1 MSPFKP
7 KADIAA
13 AAALRGFWATLREG
27 SQSGEPDLTLLRP
40 QDRQRDQQYAERV
53 REELRHAQAF
63 ASAPLR
69 ERLEH
74 VCHELDPFQALRRL
88 EAESPP
94 GEFPRIGWSQSCK
107 ADLVHLGQRPYLT
120 FAPRNIDG
128 WFPAGVDSC
137 RFPKRPVLLLFAF
150 GLLGPSG
157 PLPRHLTEYALDRER
172 EDDYT
177 LSNFLNVLQ
186 HRMLCFYY
194 RCWTATRPITDFDRP
209 GPQRITRLAGS
220 IVGVGSPE
228 SARRSPHLAPHYATA
243 TCVGT
248 GGKTTASQT
257 TARSGEA
264 AENLETEDWPRLF
277 YAGWLA
283 KPQRCAD
290 GLESLL
296 RGYFR
301 VPVEVLPFLG
311 RWIELRPE
319 ELSRLRLD
327 SGAVLGTTA
336 VLGSRIRDCQT
347 KFRIRL
353 GPLVWDDLVRF
364 LPGSLSGRRL
374 RELVEDYVGWEFD
387 WDLQLVLSKEAVPE
401 LALDG
406 SRRLGWTTFLGSS
419 PLFSVDDL
427 TDLASLA
434 DSLKGRSRPLDAWVA
449 DRLSS
454 ETKVALA
461 GYRGADSDP
470 ARLQTS
476 LRKDLNRLVLGPS
489 MHDEQRFAGMTL
501 RSETEQLLS
510 KNPRGNKLATL
521 NRLLLEDAYPSELAR
536 NSLRDADR
544 IFFDAD
550 KLRPT
555 RVSLAGIEDL
565 PSLVSKLVNHT
576 APIPSSPVTA
586 DRPEPTAKAPRRRDY
601 AVSAY
606 LWDRLSPS
614 TRQALLD
621 VVEGQPIASATETAL
636 LLDLTKVCQGELIF
650 DTERFKEVNL
660 RRETWDLIDRRP
672 QGADLVR
679 LNRMLLEDTYRREF
693 ARIPQPPETHG

>member
-1 MSPFKP
+1 MPLSKP
-7 KADIAA
+7 NADVTSTTD
-13 AAALRGFWATLREG
+13 LKGFWAALPEALQGNR
-27 SQSGEPDLTLLRP
+27 PDLTSLRP
-40 QDRQRDQQYAERV
+40 QNQQRDEKYAETV
-53 REELRHAQAF
+53 KQELHVSQAS
-63 ASAPLR
+63 AGAPLR
-69 ERLEH
+69 ERLEQ
-74 VCHELDPFQALRRL
+74 VCHEFDPFQALRRL
-88 EAESPP
+88 EAESPS

-120 FAPRNIDG
+120 FAPRDIDG

-172 EDDYT
+172 ENDYT

-194 RCWTATRPITDFDRP
+194 RCWAATRPITDFDRP
-209 GPQRITRLAGS
+209 GPHRITRLAGS
-220 IVGVGSPE
+220 IVGIGSSE

-248 GGKTTASQT
+248 GGKPEVPQT

-264 AENLETEDWPRLF
+264 AEELETEDWPRLF

-296 RGYFR
+296 RGYFQ
-301 VPVEVLPFLG
+301 VPVEVLPFLS

-319 ELSRLRLD
+319 ELSRLRSD
-327 SGAVLGTTA
+327 SSAVLGATA
-336 VLGSRIRDCQT
+336 VLGWRIRDCQT

-353 GPLVWDDLVRF
+353 GPLVWDDFVRF

-387 WDLQLVLSKEAVPE
+387 WDLQLVLSKEDVPE
-401 LALDG
+401 LPLDG
-406 SRRLGWTTFLGSS
+406 LRRLGWTTFLGAS

-434 DSLKGRSRPLDAWVA
+434 DSLKARSRQLDAWVA

-454 ETKVALA
+454 DTRVALK
-461 GYRGADSDP
+461 GYRGADSDSAP
-470 ARLQTS
+470 LHTS
-476 LRKDLNRLVLGPS
+476 LRKDLNRLVLGS
-489 MHDEQRFAGMTL
+489 SIHDEQRFAGIAL
-501 RSETEQLLS
+501 RPETERLLS
-510 KNPRGNKLATL
+510 KNSQGNKLASL

-544 IFFDAD
+544 ILFDAD
-550 KLRPT
+550 KLRPN
-555 RVSLAGIEDL
+555 RVSLGGIEDL

-576 APIPSSPVTA
+576 APIPSSLVTA
-586 DRPEPTAKAPRRRDY
+586 DRPEPTAKASRRRDY

-606 LWDRLSPS
+606 LWDRLSPP

-636 LLDLTKVCQGELIF
+636 LVDLTKVCQGELIF

-660 RRETWDLIDRRP
+660 RRETRDLIDRRP

-679 LNRMLLEDTYRREF
+679 LNRMLIEDTYRREF
-693 ARIPQPPETHG
+693 ARIPQPSETHG